1 MTRLFHLCSPP
12 PTLSEFLQKS
22 RALVYTPVL
31 MHARAL
37 VYARVDTC
45 VSQSHEA
52 AFVEANRIPRKK
64 KIQTKRIESRHDPGV
79 MISYRVETEDQK
91 GSRPCVPAAKVDKF
105 GARIDKMAQDH
116 EVMMGKIA
124 EIYKVVLRGNS
135 MSGGT

>member
-22 RALVYTPVL
+22 RALVYTRVL

-64 KIQTKRIESRHDPGV
+64 KYKRKESNHGTIRG
-79 MISYRVETEDQK
+79 